1 MHARKRTRYLPRP
14 PPVASLSH
22 VACSP
27 TFAMQDEIEALI
39 QENVG
44 DLPNFRMGGTTTDF
58 EADGA
63 ALGVAAETSPDVPD
77 VIRSFIVYFQ
87 KNMREGNVHEVHS
100 IYETSFNKL
109 TDRFYKSSPW
119 PPAEA
124 IAPLVDNDQ
133 QFLLFYKELYYRHVY
148 AKLQPTLEQRFE
160 SWANYCD
167 IFNLLLEGDEP
178 LALDLP
184 NQWLW
189 DLIDEFIYQF
199 QTYCQRARVK
209 SKTDDELKAL
219 RDSPQSCGPEG
230 RLLPARPRREGR
242 DQRDALRC
250 ESFPRLPTAR
260 PAEAP
265 CAPSARRD
273 AALLLSPTCRLPG
286 ACRRADIDKVRGLV
300 VVQDGGHFSLVGLLR
315 VHCLLADYRLAL
327 QSVSSIDLGKKGLF
341 TRVTACHIS
350 IFYYVGFA
358 YLMVIAGRPTR
369 VCSLMRLPVTNRP
382 CSQMRRYSDAVRTF
396 SNILFYIARTKQYHT
411 RSYQYDQ
418 IVKNEQANTAAPDI
432 PLPPPS
438 PPSHPSL
445 SLPHPPSSSHHPS
458 PPSTAPALC
467 RLDPPC
473 RPPLRADVRALALG
487 VAPARSSP
495 STST

>member
-1 MHARKRTRYLPRP
+1 
-14 PPVASLSH
+14 
-22 VACSP
+22 
-27 TFAMQDEIEALI
+27 MQDEIEALI

-148 AKLQPTLEQRFE
+148 AKPQPTLEQRFE

-199 QTYCQRARVK
+199 QTYCQFRARVK

-219 RDSPQSCGPEG
+219 RDSPQSWAVQKVVYYLHALAERAEINATLSGARASRVFPPPV
-230 RLLPARPRREGR
+230 RPRRPARPAR
-242 DQRDALRC
+242 AARC
-250 ESFPRLPTAR
+250 GSP
-260 PAEAP
+260 
-265 CAPSARRD
+265 
-273 AALLLSPTCRLPG
+273 LLSPTCRLPG

-300 VVQDGGHFSLVGLLR
+300 VVQDGGVLLARRPAARALPARRLPPRAPVGELDRPREEGAVHARDGVPHLDFLLR
-315 VHCLLADYRLAL
+315 RL
-327 QSVSSIDLGKKGLF
+327 
-341 TRVTACHIS
+341 RVLD
-350 IFYYVGFA
+350 GD
-358 YLMVIAGRPTR
+358 RWP
-369 VCSLMRLPVTNRP
+369 
-382 CSQMRRYSDAVRTF
+382 
-396 SNILFYIARTKQYHT
+396 
-411 RSYQYDQ
+411 
-418 IVKNEQANTAAPDI
+418 PD
-432 PLPPPS
+432 PRCAHSCAS
-438 PPSHPSL
+438 P
-445 SLPHPPSSSHHPS
+445 
-458 PPSTAPALC
+458 
-467 RLDPPC
+467 
-473 RPPLRADVRALALG
+473 
-487 VAPARSSP
+487 
-495 STST
+495 

>member
-1 MHARKRTRYLPRP
+1 
-14 PPVASLSH
+14 
-22 VACSP
+22 
-27 TFAMQDEIEALI
+27 MQDEIEALI

-199 QTYCQRARVK
+199 QTYCQFRARVK

-219 RDSPQSCGPEG
+219 RDSPQSWAVQKVVYYLHALAERAEINATLSGARASRVFP
-230 RLLPARPRREGR
+230 PPVRPRRP
-242 DQRDALRC
+242 L
-250 ESFPRLPTAR
+250 
-260 PAEAP
+260 AP
-265 CAPSARRD
+265 
-273 AALLLSPTCRLPG
+273 L
-286 ACRRADIDKVRGLV
+286 
-300 VVQDGGHFSLVGLLR
+300 
-315 VHCLLADYRLAL
+315 
-327 QSVSSIDLGKKGLF
+327 
-341 TRVTACHIS
+341 
-350 IFYYVGFA
+350 
-358 YLMVIAGRPTR
+358 
-369 VCSLMRLPVTNRP
+369 
-382 CSQMRRYSDAVRTF
+382 
-396 SNILFYIARTKQYHT
+396 
-411 RSYQYDQ
+411 
-418 IVKNEQANTAAPDI
+418 KN
-432 PLPPPS
+432 
-438 PPSHPSL
+438 
-445 SLPHPPSSSHHPS
+445 
-458 PPSTAPALC
+458 
-467 RLDPPC
+467 
-473 RPPLRADVRALALG
+473 
-487 VAPARSSP
+487 
-495 STST
+495 